1 MSSLPLAQTPAT
13 SPTLPTALKKAISPL
28 TRRLSRNSP
37 MRFRRAFPMSILILP
52 RKSPK
57 LSSPSLKKLPWE
69 ISLPLL
75 NAINPRIPGK
85 KIRSLNKK
93 ALIYY
98 RIFLRRPG
106 SFPNVC
112 RIRIWSRQNLLKK
125 QKNRQ
130 A

>member
-52 RKSPK
+52 RKSPR
-57 LSSPSLKKLPWE
+57 LSNPSLKKLPWE

-98 RIFLRRPG
+98 RIFLKRPAN
-106 SFPNVC
+106 FPNVC